1 MMRQTQG
8 SKKLLL
14 QKGRIKDLPA
24 PQLGRTPLEGRTSAK
39 LYR

>member
-1 MMRQTQG
+1 MMRQTQD

-14 QKGRIKDLPA
+14 HKGRRREA